1 MEATGK
7 VQSSWARL
15 HFSEIMNEVAYN
27 RRRIRVTRR
36 GHLGGVA
43 VVPLEDLELLEALE
57 DRLDIKDALK
67 ALKEVEAGDFVSQD
81 ELERELG
88 L

>member
-1 MEATGK
+1 MEVTGK

-36 GHLGGVA
+36 GHMGGVA
-43 VVPLEDLELLEALE
+43 VIPLEDLELLEALE
-57 DRLDIKDALK
+57 DRLDIRDALK
-67 ALKEVEAGDFVSQD
+67 ALKEVEAGDFIGQE

>member
-1 MEATGK
+1 MENTGDI
-7 VQSSWARL
+7 QSSWARL
-15 HFSEIMNEVAYN
+15 HFSELMNDVAYN
-27 RRRIRVTRR
+27 RKRVRVTRR

-57 DRLDIKDALK
+57 DRLDRKDVLK
-67 ALKEVEAGDFVSQD
+67 ALKEVEAGDYVSQA
-81 ELERELG
+81 ELEKELG